1 MEAAV
6 YLATLFW
13 SVDRYLKLISICPR
27 STKFLWIENTLNTGG
42 AQGAQ
47 CSIIPEI
54 VLPEKL
60 KKYIYNKYTNS
71 FVSMA
76 KLFREGIW
84 VSWSALLVG
93 VWTHLQPMW
102 KKDFRWVQKYSSRI
116 MGYRVCQLILSHN
129 TILIIGEWQSLQ
141 IKRFG

>member
-1 MEAAV
+1 MEATV
-6 YLATLFW
+6 HLATLFW

-60 KKYIYNKYTNS
+60 KNYIFMFRIS
-71 FVSMA
+71 FKKSIF
-76 KLFREGIW
+76 FRD
-84 VSWSALLVG
+84 S
-93 VWTHLQPMW
+93 
-102 KKDFRWVQKYSSRI
+102 
-116 MGYRVCQLILSHN
+116 QLIFG
-129 TILIIGEWQSLQ
+129 IIELQ
-141 IKRFG
+141 H